1 MEEGLV
7 DAPKAV
13 LCDLGGVVIR
23 IDPDRIRRRWA
34 ARSPLPASE
43 VHAAYPDAA
52 YEAFERDELSAGE
65 YLAHVRE
72 RLQLQ
77 GDDDELAADFNDLY
91 LGADA
96 AVVDLLWRLR
106 HRGVRLIALTNSN
119 RLHHQVWS
127 RRFSAELGVFETIHC
142 SHDLRARKPER
153 AAFERVLDAHGL
165 APSATVFV
173 DDLPANVE
181 AARALG
187 LQGLVFTGATTL
199 ADDLARLGLLDT
211 AAH

>member
-1 MEEGLV
+1 MG
-7 DAPKAV
+7 APQAV

-23 IDPDRIRRRWA
+23 IDPARIRSRWA
-34 ARSPLPASE
+34 ARSSLPARE

-52 YEAFERDELSAGE
+52 YEAFERDELSVGE
-65 YLAHVRE
+65 YLGHVRE

-106 HRGVRLIALTNSN
+106 HRGVRLVALTNTN
-119 RLHHQVWS
+119 RLHHRAWS
-127 RRFSAELGVFETIHC
+127 RRFGAELEVFEAIHC

-153 AAFERVLDAHGL
+153 AAFERVLDADGL
-165 APSATVFV
+165 TPSATVFV
-173 DDLPANVE
+173 DDLPAHVE
-181 AARALG
+181 AATALG
-187 LQGLVFTGATTL
+187 LQGIVFTGAAAL
-199 ADDLARLGLLDT
+199 ARDLAAIGLLD
-211 AAH
+211 AAGR

>member
-1 MEEGLV
+1 M
-7 DAPKAV
+7 DAPQAV

-23 IDPDRIRRRWA
+23 IDPDRIRSRWA

-43 VHAAYPDAA
+43 VHAAYPDAV
-52 YEAFERDELSAGE
+52 YEAFERDEFSVGE

-96 AVVDLLWRLR
+96 AVVALLWRLR
-106 HRGVRLIALTNSN
+106 RRGVRLVALTNTN
-119 RLHHQVWS
+119 RLHHQAWS
-127 RRFSAELGVFETIHC
+127 RRFGAELKVFETIHC

-165 APSATVFV
+165 RPSATVFV

-187 LQGLVFTGATTL
+187 LQGLVFTGAAAL
-199 ADDLARLGLLDT
+199 ERDLARLDLLDST
-211 AAH
+211 GR

>member
-1 MEEGLV
+1 V
-7 DAPKAV
+7 DAPQAV

-23 IDPDRIRRRWA
+23 IDPARIRSRWA
-34 ARSPLPASE
+34 ARSSLPASE

-52 YEAFERDELSAGE
+52 YEAFERDELSVGE

-77 GDDDELAADFNDLY
+77 GDDEELAADFNDLY

-106 HRGVRLIALTNSN
+106 HRGVRLVALTNTN
-119 RLHHQVWS
+119 RLHHRAWS
-127 RRFSAELGVFETIHC
+127 RRFGAELEVFETIHC

-153 AAFERVLDAHGL
+153 AAFERVLDADGL
-165 APSATVFV
+165 TPSATVFV

-187 LQGLVFTGATTL
+187 LQGLVFTGAAAL
-199 ADDLARLGLLDT
+199 ERDLARLGLLDAT
-211 AAH
+211 GR